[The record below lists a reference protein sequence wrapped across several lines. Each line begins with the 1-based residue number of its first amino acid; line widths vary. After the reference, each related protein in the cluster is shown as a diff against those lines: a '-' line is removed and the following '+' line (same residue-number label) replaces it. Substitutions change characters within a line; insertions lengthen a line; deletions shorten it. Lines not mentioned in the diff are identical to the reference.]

1 MDGLRMLTKGTPAQ
15 KLKFLF
21 DVYDVDGMTSGFS
34 RKMLVY
40 HVFVKNGYCFS
51 SRFYIS
57 TRLATLQ
64 FQILSFYLSKK
75 SFIFKTKKDLKND
88 CDTAFFFVWQIDIHV
103 SC

>member
-40 HVFVKNGYCFS
+40 HVFVKNGYCFPP
-51 SRFYIS
+51 RFSIS
-57 TRLATLQ
+57 TRLATLP

-75 SFIFKTKKDLKND
+75 NLLFSRLKNE
-88 CDTAFFFVWQIDIHV
+88 
-103 SC
+103 

>member
-57 TRLATLQ
+57 TYIWTYISYIKLALNVG
-64 FQILSFYLSKK
+64 IRD
-75 SFIFKTKKDLKND
+75 FIF
-88 CDTAFFFVWQIDIHV
+88 
-103 SC
+103 SCYDGKP